1 MAQPTIFSVNITHY
15 SEEGF
20 VRVTWTGAPSAN
32 HYSYRVYRQDPE
44 VGTWV
49 LVKERTDT
57 PANFT
62 FDDYGAPVGVVK
74 YAVVE
79 VTAISSVQTEEA
91 MVSKSVTLTSP
102 YYWLIHPTDISHN
115 VQLRSVYTD
124 EFATE
129 REVDIKKL
137 YGRGRKVDVGDDWG
151 RAGSLSGRIHNSP
164 TKTARQIRLDIE
176 AAKDTVSY
184 FNLRSPFGD
193 NWKIWF
199 DDPKFSRVQG
209 VGYNEFVEI
218 SFAYYEV
225 A

>member
-1 MAQPTIFSVNITHY
+1 MAQPTIFAVNITHY
-15 SEEGF
+15 TEEAF
-20 VRVTWTGAPSAN
+20 VRVTWTGSPSVN
-32 HYSYRVYRQDPE
+32 HYSYRVYREDPE

-49 LVKERTDT
+49 LIKERSDT
-57 PANFT
+57 SATYT

-79 VTAISSVQTEEA
+79 VTAIADVQTEED
-91 MVSKSVTLTSP
+91 MVPKTVTLASP
-102 YYWLIHPTDISHN
+102 YYWLIHPTDASYN

-124 EFATE
+124 EFGEE
-129 REVDIKKL
+129 REVDVKKL
-137 YGRGRKVDVGDDWG
+137 YGRGRKIDVGDNWG
-151 RAGSLSGRIHNSP
+151 KTGTLSGRIYNSP
-164 TKTARQIRLDIE
+164 TKSAREIRLDIE
-176 AAKDTVSY
+176 SAKETNSY